1 MISNPSLTRS
11 NPLLKL
17 SVIALAL
24 IIFFLAIGG
33 WFQIAE
39 GERGVVTRYGKIV
52 RVAEPGLGFKAP
64 LLDSVKKISIQDHV
78 EVYPNLEAYSR
89 DQQPATITISVSYR
103 LLSDQVEN
111 IYRTY
116 STQRGVIDRLI
127 TRKVLEETKTVF
139 GLFNA
144 ESSIRERGRLNAEVR
159 EAIQKSVDGPV
170 LVLGVQIEDISFSNA
185 YERSVEER
193 MLAEVA
199 VQREKQNL
207 EREKVQA
214 DIVRTQ
220 AAADADKVRLAAQA
234 EADAIR
240 LRGEAEAAA
249 ITARTKALGS
259 NPHLVELVK
268 AERWDGKLPTTM
280 LPNGAVPFIGK

>member
-1 MISNPSLTRS
+1 MKKSNMASITAIFVAV
-11 NPLLKL
+11 
-17 SVIALAL
+17 SV
-24 IIFFLAIGG
+24 FFLAMGG
-33 WFQIAE
+33 WFQVSE
-39 GERGVVTRYGKIV
+39 GERGIVTRYGKIV

-89 DQQPATITISVSYR
+89 DQQPATLTISVSYR
-103 LLSDQVEN
+103 LLADQVED
-111 IYRTY
+111 IYRIY
-116 STQRGVIDRLI
+116 SDQRGVIDRLI
-127 TRKVLEETKTVF
+127 TRKVMEETKTVF

-144 ESSIRERGRLNAEVR
+144 ESSIRERGRLNTEVR

-170 LVLGVQIEDISFSNA
+170 LVLGVQIEDISFSSA

-220 AAADADKVRLAAQA
+220 AAANADKVRLAAQA

-249 ITARTKALGS
+249 ITARAKALGN
-259 NPHLVELVK
+259 NPNLVALVK

-280 LPNGAVPFIGK
+280 LPDGAVPFVGK